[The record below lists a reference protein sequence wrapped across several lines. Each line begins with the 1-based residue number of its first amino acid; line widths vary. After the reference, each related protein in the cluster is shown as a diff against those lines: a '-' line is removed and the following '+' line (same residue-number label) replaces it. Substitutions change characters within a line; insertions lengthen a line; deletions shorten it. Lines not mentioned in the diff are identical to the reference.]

1 MCPRVCCSSGAVL
14 RGPPLVRRGQP
25 VSKAVALRAFPANES
40 QDELSAGGIFLHWKP
55 TRLFRFLGYFSA
67 INVLFLA
74 DDPSRRGTSPCTS
87 KESVPSPSPGE
98 GRLPLPQCLERALG
112 PQAKVGNGACVCD
125 GVTLMAVLP
134 SFWFLLA

>member
-74 DDPSRRGTSPCTS
+74 DDPSTRGTSPCTS
-87 KESVPSPSPGE
+87 KESVPSPPQ
-98 GRLPLPQCLERALG
+98 GRADCPFLSVLKGLWGRRLRWGTAH
-112 PQAKVGNGACVCD
+112 VS
-125 GVTLMAVLP
+125 VTV
-134 SFWFLLA
+134 SH